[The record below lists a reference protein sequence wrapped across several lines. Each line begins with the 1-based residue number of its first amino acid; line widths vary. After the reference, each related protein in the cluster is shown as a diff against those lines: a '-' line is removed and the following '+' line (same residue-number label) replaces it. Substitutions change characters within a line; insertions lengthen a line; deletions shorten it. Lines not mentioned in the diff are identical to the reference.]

1 MKRPGS
7 LTKVALALSVSLSAL
22 GAGSASF
29 AQATDSY
36 SSLGNFG
43 RSQQRYDWMNVPAY
57 LDVNSRITDTDTKIV
72 RYSAEGR
79 LGRDQV
85 SDLKDRLEK
94 IREEYKTFTANGAKP
109 SMWQRT
115 RVILELDKLNQD
127 IQLRTTSRI
136 AASTD
141 NTGRRERIENDITEA
156 LYSGRITNSEAA
168 AYRSRLEATKSR
180 ERTLRAD
187 GVFSQEDQL
196 TLSYELDQIRSML
209 DRSLRTRVISDPKI
223 DKMQADLETRINT
236 LLSSGKITAE
246 TAAQI
251 RFEANQVSNKEIR
264 YREDDGELTT
274 EEIVD
279 LAFNLEALNKKL
291 DVYAPVA
298 VSPEEQVIDDK
309 QVEIKRLISQNRL
322 SAKISVQQAEAF
334 TKDYN
339 AIEALEAV
347 YKANNLLSNTEVQ
360 SLNQDLDALRDRIN
374 KTIAQ
379 SAPIPAFSA
388 RKASLKAK
396 IRESIENRRLKPGV
410 HSEDLL
416 DELARID
423 AKEQFYLS
431 DGNMDETEVLIIA
444 RDLDSL
450 TRTLEGALQ
459 ALPSLGERK
468 AKLEAKINAALAAK
482 RLTLAQTDE
491 FKREIARIAGLE
503 AAFRADNIM
512 RDEEVLAVSDEYETL
527 ENKLARTLP
536 PLPDI
541 DQMQVEIKKKFED
554 GKNSGKISAA
564 DAAPMTI
571 ELERIDSVEKV
582 FRASDNSLSDW
593 EVVSLKSDLDKLSA
607 DIDRLVKVS
616 SQPTVTV
623 NISNL
628 PSDSRNHWAQ
638 QYIGLLLEKGT
649 IGGFPDGTFKP
660 DDGITRAQFAAIVV
674 KALGLPPA
682 GRNAEFK
689 DLSDKHWAYKAIS
702 SAVEG
707 GLVGG
712 FPDGS
717 FRPEDKLTRTQ
728 ALVILAKALQGGS
741 AAPRLLDRYRDGQQV
756 PAWAIPAVAKAAQA
770 GILVNYPDSFAIR
783 ANDLATRAEVAALT
797 YQTMANLGQ
806 SLPSISTGLEAK
818 VNN

>member
-1 MKRPGS
+1 MNKPCR
-7 LTKVALALSVSLSAL
+7 LTKVVLALSVSLSAL
-22 GAGSASF
+22 GSGSAGF
-29 AQATDSY
+29 AQ
-36 SSLGNFG
+36 SSDPLYPPARN
-43 RSQQRYDWMNVPAY
+43 QRIDWMQVPAY
-57 LDVNSRITDTDTKIV
+57 VDVNSRITDTDTKIV

-94 IREEYKTFTANGAKP
+94 VREEYKSFTATGGKL
-109 SMWQRT
+109 SIWQRT
-115 RVILELDKLNQD
+115 RLILELDKLNQD
-127 IQLRTTSRI
+127 IQLRSTSRI

-141 NTGRRERIENDITEA
+141 NSGRRERIENDITEA

-168 AYRSRLEATKSR
+168 AYRSRLENTKDK

-196 TLSYELDQIRSML
+196 ALSYELDQIRSML

-223 DKMQADLETRINT
+223 DKMQADLETRVSN
-236 LLSSGKITAE
+236 LLAQDKITADA
-246 TAAQI
+246 AAQI
-251 RFEANQVSNKEIR
+251 RFEANRINNKER
-264 YREDDGELTT
+264 RFRENDGNLST
-274 EEIVD
+274 EEIVE
-279 LAFNLEALNKKL
+279 LGFNLEALDKKL
-291 DVYAPVA
+291 DQYAPIV
-298 VSPEEQVIDDK
+298 VSPEEQLIDDK
-309 QVEIKRLISQNRL
+309 QAEIKKLIAQNRL
-322 SAKISVQQAEAF
+322 NAKISVQQAEMF
-334 TKDYN
+334 SKDYN

-347 YKANNLLSNTEVQ
+347 YKSNGVLSNIEVH
-360 SLNQDLDALRDRIN
+360 SLNQDLDALRERIT
-374 KTIAQ
+374 KALSQ
-379 SAPIPAFSA
+379 SAPLPAFSA

-396 IRESIENRRLKPGV
+396 IKESIANRRLKPGV

-450 TRTLEGALQ
+450 TRTLEGALI
-459 ALPSLGERK
+459 ALPSLGERR

-491 FKREIARIAGLE
+491 FKREVARVAGLE
-503 AAFRADNIM
+503 DAFRADGIM
-512 RDEEVLAVSDEYETL
+512 RDEEVIAVSDEFERL
-527 ENKLARTLP
+527 EDKLARTLP

-541 DQMQVEIKKKFED
+541 DQMQADIKKKLEE
-554 GKNSGKISAA
+554 GKASGKISAA
-564 DAAPMTI
+564 DSAPMNI
-571 ELERIDSVEKV
+571 ELERIDSVERV
-582 FRASDNSLSDW
+582 FRTSDNSLSDW
-593 EVVSLKSDLDKLSA
+593 EVVSLKTDLDKLNT
-607 DIDRLVKVS
+607 DIDRLVKAA
-616 SQPTVTV
+616 SQPTITV
-623 NISNL
+623 NVANL
-628 PSDSRNHWAQ
+628 PVDSKNHWAQ
-638 QYIGLLLEKGT
+638 QYIGLLIDKGT

-674 KALGLPPA
+674 KALGLPAA

-717 FRPEDKLTRTQ
+717 FRPEDKITRTQ
-728 ALVILAKALQGGS
+728 ALVILAKALPGGS
-741 AAPRLLDRYRDGQQV
+741 AAPRVLDRYRDGQQV
-756 PAWAIPAVAKAAQA
+756 PAWAVPSVAKAAQA

-806 SLPSISTGLEAK
+806 SLPAISTGLEAK
-818 VNN
+818 ANN